1 MNHIAEY
8 RVKSILDN
16 AQLDT
21 KGRAEDRAARLCNA
35 FTEASEDGFEDTR
48 ARGVVYTKAYEYG
61 FYRNFTFQRYN
72 VARVLEDPN
81 MEYEY
86 SYTSSGKTLIVKKE
100 GEEVLRVR
108 TDRVIAM
115 IV

>member
-8 RVKSILDN
+8 QVKSILND

-61 FYRNFTFQRYN
+61 FYRNFTFRRYDR
-72 VARVLEDPN
+72 AYVLEDPN
-81 MEYEY
+81 MECEY
-86 SYTSSGKTLIVKKE
+86 SYTPSGKTLIVKKE